1 MGIAI
6 VAENITIIYKL
17 PTECSIYTAEA
28 LAIYNAVLY
37 ILHNKETTPN
47 NYLIISDTL
56 SSITGIQNTTHPSDI
71 SKLIQE
77 KTYEARNMEI
87 DLCYAWVPGH
97 CGIHGNKKADLEASK
112 AASSPDTSLLNVYTY
127 EDKKKQ
133 TKQVLNHE
141 WHKMWTNQS
150 TKLNQIKNNI
160 QTWHSPGLK
169 RKEETILNRLQIGH
183 TFITHKHLME
193 KNDPPICEM
202 CGVVYTVKHII
213 TECQKYEDMRKK
225 HQISQQI
232 GEALGPD
239 PQSITKILQFIKIIQ
254 LYNLI

>member
-1 MGIAI
+1 M
-6 VAENITIIYKL
+6 YKL
-17 PTECSIYTAEA
+17 VLTKNKIKIY
-28 LAIYNAVLY
+28 IYIY
-37 ILHNKETTPN
+37 I
-47 NYLIISDTL
+47 YV
-56 SSITGIQNTTHPSDI
+56 
-71 SKLIQE
+71 
-77 KTYEARNMEI
+77 
-87 DLCYAWVPGH
+87 WVPGH

-112 AASSPDTSLLNVYTY
+112 AASSPDTPFLNVYTY

-160 QTWHSPGLK
+160 QTWHKPGLK
-169 RKEETILNRLQIGH
+169 RKEETILNRFRIGH

-193 KNDPPICEM
+193 KNDPPICKM
-202 CGVVYTVKHII
+202 CGLVYTVKHII
-213 TECQKYEDMRKK
+213 TECQKYEDTRKK

-239 PQSITKILQFIKIIQ
+239 PQSITKILQFIKEIQ
-254 LYNLI
+254 LYNII